1 MVISTKDFELP
12 QQMQH
17 ESWSQWINVCKCDV
31 SSLVQAV
38 QKITICALLLS
49 MRIRHLCTRRKE
61 TFFLNCFK
69 HVWDGVASYFK

>member
-17 ESWSQWINVCKCDV
+17 ESWSQWIDVCKCDV

-38 QKITICALLLS
+38 QKITICALHYYFQCVS
-49 MRIRHLCTRRKE
+49 GIYVQEGRRY
-61 TFFLNCFK
+61 
-69 HVWDGVASYFK
+69 SS